1 MKSKMM
7 MKELNILEKTSE
19 RQVKLALL
27 LGMSSI
33 ECNTLTKQLNV
44 TKKTLLSDIVFF
56 NHTYSPVVVKIDQYQ
71 IITLKMPN
79 DMNLEDLIKKNTKSF
94 YERSNLK
101 NDFY

>member
-1 MKSKMM
+1 MM

-56 NHTYSPVVVKIDQYQ
+56 
-71 IITLKMPN
+71 
-79 DMNLEDLIKKNTKSF
+79 
-94 YERSNLK
+94 
-101 NDFY
+101 

>member
-1 MKSKMM
+1 MM

-44 TKKTLLSDIVFF
+44 TKKTLLSDIVFLTTPI
-56 NHTYSPVVVKIDQYQ
+56 HLLS
-71 IITLKMPN
+71 LK
-79 DMNLEDLIKKNTKSF
+79 LISIKS
-94 YERSNLK
+94 
-101 NDFY
+101 

>member
-56 NHTYSPVVVKIDQYQ
+56 
-71 IITLKMPN
+71 
-79 DMNLEDLIKKNTKSF
+79 
-94 YERSNLK
+94 
-101 NDFY
+101 

>member
-1 MKSKMM
+1 MM

-19 RQVKLALL
+19 RQVKLALF

-71 IITLKMPN
+71 IITLKMPK
-79 DMNLEDLIKKNTKSF
+79 MI
-94 YERSNLK
+94 
-101 NDFY
+101 

>member
-44 TKKTLLSDIVFF
+44 TKKTLLSDIVFL
-56 NHTYSPVVVKIDQYQ
+56 TTPIPLLS
-71 IITLKMPN
+71 LK
-79 DMNLEDLIKKNTKSF
+79 LINIKS
-94 YERSNLK
+94 
-101 NDFY
+101 